1 MFELTEISSVD
12 PKAAPQTISRRASFW
27 SKKRTLPSNEPS
39 NQPSHNEGIVT
50 LPVLPPV
57 HQVSPFNISHF
68 TEEPSF
74 FPIQTTATHTVPF
87 SDPFCD
93 AKPHE
98 TAALNPRP
106 RAQTNPPFFRRFSM
120 GVFSAMEPSSLDLQA
135 RNSADFPAVTSTV
148 AQQAVHKSAIP
159 KPLSKEE
166 SPDIYLTRLQS
177 VVSKA
182 EVAGILASRYVVS
195 TSYLHYIHSWTVR
208 IHFMSKLFGHTSV
221 NLTFL
226 AFPLISHY
234 GNCSW
239 KWAFPV
245 KPNRLIEL
253 SRHLPSVIR
262 NVTRTSFFRKVGF
275 SAILF
280 LLFTI

>member
-1 MFELTEISSVD
+1 MSFVD

-27 SKKRTLPSNEPS
+27 NKKRGLPSDQPS
-39 NQPSHNEGIVT
+39 NHPSHNDGILT

-68 TEEPSF
+68 TEEHSS
-74 FPIQTTATHTVPF
+74 FPIQPAATHTVPLF
-87 SDPFCD
+87 NPSCI

-98 TAALNPRP
+98 TVAPIPRP

-120 GVFSAMEPSSLDLQA
+120 GVFSALEPSPPDLPA
-135 RNSADFPAVTSTV
+135 RNSAHFPAVTPTV
-148 AQQAVHKSAIP
+148 ARQADHKPAIP

-177 VVSKA
+177 AVSKA

-195 TSYLHYIHSWTVR
+195 TSYLHYIHFWTVR
-208 IHFMSKLFGHTSV
+208 IRFMSKLFGHTSI
-221 NLTFL
+221 NSTFL
-226 AFPLISHY
+226 AFPLISHC

-239 KWAFPV
+239 K
-245 KPNRLIEL
+245 
-253 SRHLPSVIR
+253 
-262 NVTRTSFFRKVGF
+262 
-275 SAILF
+275 
-280 LLFTI
+280 